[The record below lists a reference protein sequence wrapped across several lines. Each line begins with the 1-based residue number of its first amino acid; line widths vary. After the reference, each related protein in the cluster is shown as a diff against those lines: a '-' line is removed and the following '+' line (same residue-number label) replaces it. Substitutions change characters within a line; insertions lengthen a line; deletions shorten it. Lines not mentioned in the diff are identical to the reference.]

1 MAGSSTSY
9 GGEVTAPRALT
20 LPATNRQA
28 RIGSSRNTL
37 AGSDMGGIVRWE
49 A

>member
-9 GGEVTAPRALT
+9 GGEVTAPSALT

-28 RIGSSRNTL
+28 RIGSSRNTFVE
-37 AGSDMGGIVRWE
+37 GDMGGIVRGE